1 MRALLLPS
9 HLPPPPHPLPPP
21 LPPHPLLLL
30 LFIRGLNSRP
40 PCLQH
45 YLDYEGLKRSIKPCA
60 QAQQDAAAAAAWSA
74 GGAHAA
80 GQGAATA
87 HLLDA
92 RKVMFQDRLDAE
104 VLKVLAFYKQRSQ
117 ELLQVSSAA
126 QVCAALANGH
136 RYC

>member
-9 HLPPPPHPLPPP
+9 HPLPPP

-60 QAQQDAAAAAAWSA
+60 QAQQDAAAAAAWAA

-80 GQGAATA
+80 GQGSKCWPST
-87 HLLDA
+87 
-92 RKVMFQDRLDAE
+92 
-104 VLKVLAFYKQRSQ
+104 
-117 ELLQVSSAA
+117 SSALRN
-126 QVCAALANGH
+126 CC
-136 RYC
+136 R